1 MILIVFY
8 INLSLSL
15 KRFMKI
21 IWEPLTISFATAS
34 SEAVLPMAME
44 NMELFGVPKAI
55 VAFVIPTGY
64 SFNLAGTTLYLGSAA
79 IFAMQAGNVEKTVGE
94 QVMMMFMLMIMSK
107 GVAAVPRASIVI
119 LSSACDQFG
128 LPIAA
133 VLSILAVDQ
142 VLDMAR
148 TAVNLFGNCLAC
160 VVIAK
165 WEGEFD
171 PNGLKSTGVIHGIDD
186 VEGQKKIADDLPV
199 EPSKH
204 H

>member
-1 MILIVFY
+1 
-8 INLSLSL
+8 
-15 KRFMKI
+15 MKT

-44 NMELFGVPKAI
+44 NMEMFGVPKAI

-79 IFAMQAGNVEKTVGE
+79 IFAMQAGNVEKTLGE

-148 TAVNLFGNCLAC
+148 TAVNLLGNCLAC

-165 WEGEFD
+165 WEGEYNPD
-171 PNGLKSTGVIHGIDD
+171 GCSNAHIEED
-186 VEGQKKIADDLPV
+186 VEGQKKKEDLPV
-199 EPSKH
+199 EVSKH